1 MSLSISGSCPP
12 VLLLLEA
19 AASAGGVGVA
29 SGCPGIF
36 WPSSPYFA
44 MSSGLQGRGLFR
56 SSCTHSSIQASR
68 GVAYGFSLSLALAAA
83 FGILL
88 PLVVVAA
95 ARRAAWQGSAVRLF
109 TLTAGLIGLVLF
121 AFAGVLT
128 WLV

>member
-1 MSLSISGSCPP
+1 MAETQPSYDTTNPWTRRIAWA
-12 VLLLLEA
+12 LLCIAAPLFA
-19 AASAGGVGVA
+19 AAAFLA
-29 SGCPGIF
+29 
-36 WPSSPYFA
+36 
-44 MSSGLQGRGLFR
+44 L
-56 SSCTHSSIQASR
+56 QASR

-128 WLV
+128 WLL